1 MARIA
6 AAAALVAALLA
17 LSAPVASAQGKP
29 GPRTETQSA
38 GTVTATLSYTLLDF
52 SQARDVRL
60 AITRAGVPAAVPD
73 GGSVAAGCKFCRRAA
88 PIGGLQEDMTG
99 GDQPVSS
106 LTLADLT
113 GDGDPEIIVDL
124 FTGGAH
130 CCSVSVIYGWDATAN
145 AYRRLDR
152 LWGDPGYSLADLP
165 GGAGPELVTFDDRF
179 AYAFCA
185 YVCSAMPEQIFRYQD
200 FGLVNVTREYPDR
213 TRADLR
219 SLRGARRQARRHRD
233 EGFSIKGIL
242 PALCADLYLL
252 DRGTQCRRELHRAL
266 RRGEL
271 RKRRGD
277 ISEHDNRAYIRAV
290 LAFLAKTGYRT

>member
-29 GPRTETQSA
+29 GPRTESQSA
-38 GTVTATLSYTLLDF
+38 GTVTATLTYTLLEF
-52 SQARDVRL
+52 VQARDVRL
-60 AITRAGVPAAVPD
+60 AITRAGVPATVPD
-73 GGSVAAGCKFCRRAA
+73 DGRVAAGCRFCRGAA
-88 PIGGLQEDMTG
+88 PIGGLQEGSG
-99 GDQPVSS
+99 GEPVSS

-113 GDGDPEIIVDL
+113 GDGDPEVIVDL

-130 CCSVSVIYGWDATAN
+130 CCSVSVIYGWDAATN
-145 AYRRLDR
+145 AYRRLDQ
-152 LWGDPGYSLADLP
+152 LWGDPGYSLAALP
-165 GGAGPELVTFDDRF
+165 GGPAQELVTFDDRF

-185 YVCSAMPEQIFRYQD
+185 YVCSAMPEQVFRYQD

-213 TRADLR
+213 IRADLR
-219 SLRGARRQARRHRD
+219 ALRGTLRQARRHRG
-233 EGFSIKGIL
+233 EGYSIKGLL
-242 PALCADLYLL
+242 PAVCADLYLL
-252 DRGTQCRRELHRAL
+252 DRGAQCRRELARAL

-277 ISEHDNRAYIRAV
+277 ISEHYNRAYVRAV
-290 LAFLAKTGYRT
+290 LEFLTKTGYRA